1 MRIRATEGGF
11 TLIELVVVIT
21 ILGIL
26 AAFAI
31 PRFASLERQAR
42 VASMEALQGSLRS
55 GAALAHSLW
64 LVSGEPASVLM
75 EGNTITMAAGYPN
88 LASIDDTLVSID
100 GYDYV
105 PGTGVFTKLASD
117 GSTLIANCTITYA
130 EATAGPP
137 ETAPTY
143 TPNFAGC

>member
-1 MRIRATEGGF
+1 
-11 TLIELVVVIT
+11 
-21 ILGIL
+21 
-26 AAFAI
+26 
-31 PRFASLERQAR
+31 
-42 VASMEALQGSLRS
+42 
-55 GAALAHSLW
+55 
-64 LVSGEPASVLM
+64 
-75 EGNTITMAAGYPN
+75 MAAGYPN

-137 ETAPTY
+137 RRPRRIHPTL
-143 TPNFAGC
+143 PVANPESGVNFAL